1 MLRSR
6 ASNTVEGKKI
16 RIRKLAMATC
26 LGIDVYMAIPQMNRA
41 IAIGLD
47 YLHHLGIDWPLQPT
61 EEQVRSEYERI
72 WSRLGS
78 REIEEVMD
86 FPLMSDPTSIAPVR
100 NSHSA
105 RLKSVRRPYSR
116 SSIS

>member
-1 MLRSR
+1 
-6 ASNTVEGKKI
+6 
-16 RIRKLAMATC
+16 
-26 LGIDVYMAIPQMNRA
+26 MNRA

-72 WSRLGS
+72 LSRLGS

-86 FPLMSDPTSIAPVR
+86 FPLMSEPHVYRDSGCSDQGIELCSVYGYESFCPG
-100 NSHSA
+100 
-105 RLKSVRRPYSR
+105 RLWGG
-116 SSIS
+116 